1 MEDDM
6 PLYLGLTYL
15 AWALIVWGGIAGTFF
30 AVLIYRLLIS
40 HRPEHEAFMQ
50 PAELRR
56 TLAHI
61 RNVNRIVA
69 ALAAAT
75 VAAPL
80 LIVVA
85 RALRLL

>member
-1 MEDDM
+1 MKVYM
-6 PLYLGLTYL
+6 GLTYL
-15 AWALIVWGGIAGTFF
+15 AWALIAWGGIAGTSF

-40 HRPEHEAFMQ
+40 HRPEHEAFMS
-50 PAELRR
+50 PAELSR

-80 LIVVA
+80 LIIVA
-85 RALRLL
+85 RALGLL